1 MAANGISTLSIPAG
15 LTATSFTGSYPVAT
29 GTFNY
34 DSYGAGFS
42 IRKDGGPI
50 DAYINYVLAMPAPS
64 ARVYTGLA
72 FTYGAAKISF
82 TLNAN
87 GIFSNVTCPD
97 GAGGYPYGGAV
108 DPVITMPGNQFVGGT
123 TPANDIQWEY
133 TVDVP
138 GGAITGFTYRSG
150 TPPIG
155 RIWTFVPAN
164 GEPSFT
170 RAMQTPTTNVEL
182 PAETVATWNIATAG
196 AVNLGGNGTNE
207 LNPTTTPVG
216 TEFNIYATELGAV
229 GQADKEARQKA
240 KLNLA
245 QAKRRGYTLN
255 VDGTIASTVSAHL
268 TTTSAQSYSDGASMA
283 TFRVLN
289 RGGNWDEFFA
299 NWDNDTWSCDQ
310 FSGSV
315 VTNMTNPGDDSPII
329 TITGGTF
336 VTGTFYSFT
345 GDVLAAGTPDTTKPF
360 YRVRN
365 EYDINLLPTQY
376 VGNTA
381 VKNTA
386 PLPLQQGRPWIELPL
401 PVYVMIMEDE
411 NVQTLETGFD
421 NFVTE

>member
-1 MAANGISTLSIPAG
+1 MAKAAAVSGSLSSTIINAATYKGTWNAFSDTPTLTNGVGTLG
-15 LTATSFTGSYPVAT
+15 
-29 GTFNY
+29 
-34 DSYGAGFS
+34 
-42 IRKDGGPI
+42 
-50 DAYINYVLAMPAPS
+50 DAYS
-64 ARVYTGLA
+64 
-72 FTYGAAKISF
+72 
-82 TLNAN
+82 
-87 GIFSNVTCPD
+87 VT
-97 GAGGYPYGGAV
+97 
-108 DPVITMPGNQFVGGT
+108 T
-123 TPANDIQWEY
+123 
-133 TVDVP
+133 
-138 GGAITGFTYRSG
+138 SG
-150 TPPIG
+150 TSGEYPEYVEQDW
-155 RIWTFVPAN
+155 RIYN
-164 GEPSFT
+164 G
-170 RAMQTPTTNVEL
+170 
-182 PAETVATWNIATAG
+182 ATW
-196 AVNLGGNGTNE
+196 VRVDK
-207 LNPTTTPVG
+207 TTTTQWTIKPAIG
-216 TEFNIYATELGAV
+216 GI
-229 GQADKEARQKA
+229 ADKEARQKA
-240 KLNLA
+240 KLDLA
-245 QAKRRGYTLN
+245 QLKRRGFTLAA
-255 VDGTIASTVSAHL
+255 DGTVVDEIVNTL

-310 FSGSV
+310 FPGSV

-421 NFVTE
+421 DFVTE